1 MPIRFSLPLS
11 RVRRLFCLIGLMLT
25 VAFWLSGAAY
35 ASAHCEHALPAA
47 QTTNAHAAHHQA
59 APREARAQAPVVRT
73 DLCRMSEHCVH
84 AGDGLTAN
92 TAGAAPNEGLLDCLK
107 DFHYCCTTPAAASL
121 DLSCDV
127 PAVSTALPISRRS
140 QLVLTAPAADIFR
153 PPRG

>member
-35 ASAHCEHALPAA
+35 ASAHCGHALPEA

-59 APREARAQAPVVRT
+59 APREAEAPAART
-73 DLCRMSEHCVH
+73 DLCRMSERCVH

-107 DFHYCCTTPAAASL
+107 DFHYCCTTPAAAAF

-127 PAVSTALPISRRS
+127 PTVSTALPIPRRS